1 MIHTNVVI
9 TEYKNRIC
17 AMTFCDNQLEDL
29 HVEAKESLLGN
40 IYIAK
45 VKNINKNINAAFLEL
60 FDGQMAFLPLEDVE
74 GSAFLQNDF
83 SSQKNDSSKVTK
95 LREGDEL
102 PVQIIKEG
110 VKTKDP
116 VVTSKLSVNGAYAVV
131 TLDKRK
137 GGLQYSKKLSKAKK
151 QELQALMQQTDVE
164 KQLRDAGYAAVIRTG
179 AGDLEDVSVLQN
191 ELQNLIYEMDEILL
205 HAKTR
210 TCFSSIYK
218 SQPSYIEYLH
228 HLSNFEY
235 EEIVTDIQEVYE
247 NLQTYYKGDKKVR
260 FYNDAFPLGKL
271 YSVDSKMDEL
281 FAKKVNLKSGAN
293 LIIEYT
299 EAMTVIDVNTAKCI
313 NKKEKDTLNYKINL
327 EAAQMIARHLRLR
340 NLSGIVIVD
349 FINMEKEEYIDSL
362 VRELKVLLKK
372 DPVPCNYVD
381 MTSLGLVEIT
391 RKKVQKPVYEIF
403 Y

>member
-17 AMTFCDNQLEDL
+17 AMLFCDNQLEDL
-29 HVEAKESLLGN
+29 HIESKESLLDN

-45 VKNINKNINAAFLEL
+45 VKNINKNINAAFVEL
-60 FDGQMAFLPLEDVE
+60 FDGQMAFLPLEDVQ
-74 GSAFLQNDF
+74 GSNFLQKSF
-83 SSQKNDSSKVTK
+83 SSEKNDSSMVIR

-102 PVQIIKEG
+102 PVQVVKEG

-116 VVTSKLSVNGAYAVV
+116 VVTTKLSVNGAYVVV

-137 GGLQYSKKLSKAKK
+137 DGLQYSKKLSKEKK
-151 QELQALMQQTDVE
+151 QELQNFLQQTNVE
-164 KQLRDAGYAAVIRTG
+164 EQLKDAGYAAVIRTG
-179 AGDLEDVSVLQN
+179 AGDLEDISVLQN
-191 ELQNLIYEMDEILL
+191 ELQSLIHKMDEILL

-210 TCFSSIYK
+210 TCFSCIHK
-218 SQPSYIEYLH
+218 SEPSYIEYLH
-228 HLSNFEY
+228 HLSNYEY
-235 EEIVTDIQEVYE
+235 EEIVTDIPEVYE
-247 NLQTYYKGDKKVR
+247 NLQEYYKGNKKIR
-260 FYNDAFPLGKL
+260 FYNDTFPLSKL

-313 NKKEKDTLNYKINL
+313 NKKDKDTLNYKINL
-327 EAAQMIARHLRLR
+327 EAAQMIAKHLRLR

-349 FINMEKEEYIDSL
+349 FINMEKEEYIDLL
-362 VRELKVLLKK
+362 VRELKFLLKK

-391 RKKVQKPVYEIF
+391 RKKVQKPVYEVFI
-403 Y
+403 

>member
-9 TEYKNRIC
+9 TEYKNKIC

-29 HVEAKESLLGN
+29 HVENKESLLDN
-40 IYIAK
+40 IYVAK
-45 VKNINKNINAAFLEL
+45 VKNINKNINAAFVEL
-60 FDGQMAFLPLEDVE
+60 FDGQMAFLPLEDVQ
-74 GSAFLQNDF
+74 GNAFLQNGF
-83 SSQKNDSSKVTK
+83 SLQKNDSSMVIR
-95 LREGDEL
+95 LCEGDEL
-102 PVQIIKEG
+102 PVQVTKEG

-116 VVTSKLSVNGAYAVV
+116 VVTSKLSVNGAYAVI

-137 GGLQYSKKLSKAKK
+137 GGLQYSKKLSKEKK
-151 QELQALMQQTDVE
+151 QELQNFLQQTDVKE
-164 KQLRDAGYAAVIRTG
+164 QLKDAGYAAVIRTG
-179 AGDLEDVSVLQN
+179 AGDLEDISILQS
-191 ELQNLIYEMDEILL
+191 ELQSLIHKIDEILL

-210 TCFSSIYK
+210 TCFSCIHK
-218 SQPSYIEYLH
+218 SEPSYIEYLH

-235 EEIVTDIQEVYE
+235 EEIVTDIPEVYE
-247 NLQTYYKGDKKVR
+247 NLQEHYKGNKNIR
-260 FYNDAFPLGKL
+260 FYNDTFPLDKL
-271 YSVDSKMDEL
+271 YSVASKMDEL

-299 EAMTVIDVNTAKCI
+299 EAMTVIDINTAKCI
-313 NKKEKDTLNYKINL
+313 AKKDKDTLNYKINL
-327 EAAQMIARHLRLR
+327 EAAQMIARQLRLR
-340 NLSGIVIVD
+340 NISGIVIVD

-362 VRELKVLLKK
+362 VRELKSLLKK

-381 MTSLGLVEIT
+381 MTALGLVEIT